1 MQFGVKYGAGFG
13 KVMFASDA
21 AAAAAGI
28 EELNAAL
35 KWVEGELAKSEG
47 PFFLGKE
54 FTLVSTQYR
63 VPGTVWWGAT
73 AMPKAAKA
81 DADTHETF
89 QLERCS
95 RPGQIAAD

>member
-47 PFFLGKE
+47 PYFLGKD
-54 FTLVSTQYR
+54 FTLVSAHSTSLDRTRSGRKSYAR
-63 VPGTVWWGAT
+63 TCLT
-73 AMPKAAKA
+73 
-81 DADTHETF
+81 
-89 QLERCS
+89 
-95 RPGQIAAD
+95 